1 MLEPVDTKNIRI
13 TVKSKILHQEKFDEM
28 GQQFT
33 MDAVNKVNKLK
44 RKAAQTSTPAKR
56 VSLNS
61 SISFISANSSQNDD
75 EGIDEDDR
83 NFLSQASSG
92 YCSQT
97 SVFSDF

>member
-1 MLEPVDTKNIRI
+1 
-13 TVKSKILHQEKFDEM
+13 M
-28 GQQFT
+28 GEQFT
-33 MDAVNKVNKLK
+33 NDEIKKVNKLK

-75 EGIDEDDR
+75 DEL